1 MQSRTA
7 LQQDGPEGSRM
18 KVPTWLARATE
29 RLELERRLDPAVSV
43 MTRVAEPL
51 AANGTGEILRGEWL
65 GHALHPLLTDLPLGC
80 WLGAGLLDVVGG
92 RRARPAAQRLVG
104 LGLLMVPPTAAA
116 GLVDSTTTDDPR
128 ARRVA
133 AVHGIGNTLV
143 ALLYFRSWSSRRKGR
158 YGRGRLFGVAGGL
171 LAWYTGYL
179 GGHLSFGRGVGQ
191 GLRGLD
197 LDDDHPAE
205 LLNSDRLRQMA
216 TNVAEQS

>member
-1 MQSRTA
+1 
-7 LQQDGPEGSRM
+7 M

-51 AANGTGEILRGEWL
+51 AANGTGEIQRGEWL

-133 AVHGIGNTLV
+133 TVHGAGNTLV

-197 LDDDHPAE
+197 LDDDHGAE
-205 LLNSDRLRQMA
+205 QLSSDRLRQMA